1 MDARAQLIRAE
12 RRLGKLAGRAN
23 KRSALL
29 RARVRLRVRVRVRVR
44 VRDQDRDRDW
54 GRISYGD
61 G

>member
-29 RARVRLRVRVRVRVR
+29 RLRLRLRLRVRVRVRVR
-44 VRDQDRDRDW
+44 VRNRDRDR
-54 GRISYGD
+54 IS
-61 G
+61 

>member
-29 RARVRLRVRVRVRVR
+29 RVRVRVRVR
-44 VRDQDRDRDW
+44 VRDRD
-54 GRISYGD
+54 RISYGD